1 MYGYDVI
8 RDFFIKGGPVLWP
21 LVACSLM
28 LLTITIER
36 MLFWWRTERRNRQ
49 GAYFQV

>member
-21 LVACSLM
+21 LVACSRFR
-28 LLTITIER
+28 LTE
-36 MLFWWRTERRNRQ
+36 
-49 GAYFQV
+49 